1 MTETPGSGPGQ
12 ALRRRILSTALALN
26 ATGLSPGK
34 SGNVSARHD
43 TGMLVTPSGMPY
55 DRLTPEDIVFVGLD
69 GTVPPGQRLPSSEW
83 HFHLAIYRARPD
95 AGAVVHAHSLNA
107 TALACLRCE
116 IPAFH
121 YMVAVAGGSSI
132 RCADYATFGT
142 EELATNALAALDERK
157 ACLLGNHGQIALG
170 PDLDAA
176 LDLAR
181 EVEALAAQYRA
192 ALQVGEPVLL
202 DEAEMARVLEK
213 FKTYGKQP
221 DTADFSRSA

>member
-1 MTETPGSGPGQ
+1 M
-12 ALRRRILSTALALN
+12 N

-34 SGNVSARHD
+34 SGNVSTRHD
-43 TGMLVTPSGMPY
+43 SGMLVTPSGIPY
-55 DRLTPEDIVFVGLD
+55 DRLTPDDIVFVALD
-69 GTVPPGQRLPSSEW
+69 GTVPAGQRAPSSEW

-107 TALACLRCE
+107 TALACLRRD

-121 YMVAVAGGSSI
+121 YMVAVAGGPSI

-142 EELATNALAALDERK
+142 EDLARNAVQALDGRK

-170 PDLDAA
+170 ADLDAA
-176 LDLAR
+176 FDLAR

-192 ALQVGEPVLL
+192 ALQVGNPILL
-202 DEAEMARVLEK
+202 DDAEMARVLEK

-221 DTADFSRSA
+221 DIDGLSRRA

>member
-1 MTETPGSGPGQ
+1 MSAE
-12 ALRRRILSTALALN
+12 LRRRIIQTALALN

-34 SGNVSARHD
+34 SGNVSARHEN
-43 TGMLVTPSGMPY
+43 GMLVTPSGMPY
-55 DRLTPEDIVFVGLD
+55 ERLTPDDIVFVGLD

-107 TALACLRCE
+107 TALACLRRE

-121 YMVAVAGGSSI
+121 YMVAVAGGFSI

-142 EELATNALAALDERK
+142 EELAKNALAALDGRK
-157 ACLLGNHGQIALG
+157 ACLLGNHGQLALG

-176 LDLAR
+176 FDLAR

-202 DEAEMARVLEK
+202 DDAEMARVLEK

-221 DTADFSRSA
+221 DRTSV